1 MWDGFECKVGLGG
14 RYPRLRLA
22 AASVP
27 ESSRWEK
34 S

>member
-1 MWDGFECKVGLGG
+1 MWDGFECKVGLVADTQGSAF
-14 RYPRLRLA
+14 A